1 MTELA
6 KQAAIA
12 EVLQP
17 QLGTTEQFLAI
28 HQLVMKDGV
37 PIVLN
42 VTTKDEIGVYCVY
55 FQIVG
60 ERYYLMIVIVKEE
73 EELVARSS
81 YLEPAVRVYLH
92 ISSPLLAPTTI
103 SEKIK
108 IQFTRSGNIGER
120 INPRSPV
127 KHKENRWYFEPQA
140 NLPGNLEDKLEY
152 LLDQLAPSQ
161 PMIAA
166 LQKECNICIIICY
179 EAYRGLMGGWHIEKA
194 TIQRVLALGADMD
207 LDLYACGEHDLPD
220 QLNYR

>member
-6 KQAAIA
+6 KQVAIT
-12 EVLQP
+12 EVLHP
-17 QLGTTEQFLAI
+17 QLATTEQFLAI
-28 HQLVMKDGV
+28 HQLVMKDEV
-37 PIVLN
+37 PIVLH

-55 FQIVG
+55 FQIEG
-60 ERYYLMIVIVKEE
+60 ERYYLKIVVCKEE
-73 EELVARSS
+73 EDLIAGSS

-92 ISSPLLAPTTI
+92 ISSPLLAPATI

-108 IQFTRSGNIGER
+108 IQFTRSENIGER
-120 INPRSPV
+120 IRPRSLE
-127 KHKENRWYFEPQA
+127 HKENRWYFEPQA

-166 LQKECNICIIICY
+166 LQEECNICIIICY

-194 TIQRVLALGADMD
+194 TMQRIIALGADVD
-207 LDLYACGEHDLPD
+207 LDLYAWGEQDLPD
-220 QLNYR
+220 